1 MLQLYKNIK
10 NKRTELNMTQSE
22 LAKKLGYADKSMIA
36 KIEKGLV
43 DLTQSKI
50 VAFADAL
57 NTTPGELMGWI
68 ITDDDIG
75 NVFTNADLEEI
86 IDNAREFSPTEKAH
100 FKNYLHLLEINRKKV
115 DKFTKKLLSLQQMEF
130 ELDAASKR
138 TDIEISPN
146 SDTSDN
152 DIMDDEN
159 F

>member
-10 NKRTELNMTQSE
+10 NKRNELQMTQSE

-50 VAFADAL
+50 LTFADVL
-57 NTTPGELMGWI
+57 QTTPGELMGWDVS
-68 ITDDDIG
+68 DDDIA
-75 NVFTNADLEEI
+75 NAFVYDCLEDA
-86 IDNAREFSPTEKAH
+86 IDNNNAFSSEEKAH
-100 FKNYLHLLEINRKKV
+100 FKNYLKLRDINRKRV
-115 DKFTKKLLSLQQMEF
+115 DAYTNQFLSLQQMDD
-130 ELDAASKR
+130 ELNAAHKR
-138 TDIEISPN
+138 TDIEVTKEMIKH
-146 SDTSDN
+146 DD